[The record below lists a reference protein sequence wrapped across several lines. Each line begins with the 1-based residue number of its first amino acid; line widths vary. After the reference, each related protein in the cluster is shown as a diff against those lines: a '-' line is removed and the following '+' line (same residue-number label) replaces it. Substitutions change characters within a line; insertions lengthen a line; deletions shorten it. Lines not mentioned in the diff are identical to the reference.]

1 VVCIGGGTG
10 QSQVLRALSAY
21 PLDITALVGVTDNGG
36 HSGVLRRIFGIPQV
50 GDIRNCLASLA
61 RDGRLLSQL
70 LRYRFRE
77 GELDGVSLGNL
88 IVCSLIRLRG
98 SLSEGID
105 ALRRELGVPHTILP
119 VSDQSTHVC
128 AELADGR
135 MVRGEWE
142 IIRRAPRAPIR
153 RLFHWPVVECHPACV
168 RAIAHADLI
177 VFCPG
182 SFMTGIVSA
191 LLTRGIQTAVRVSRA
206 LKVQVVNIMTQ
217 AGQTDGMSARD
228 HIEVLSQYLGT
239 SPDVAI
245 VNSKRPPDAWLRAY
259 RKEEAEPVRLDVEGL
274 RETRVIQEDFLEPEG
289 KDVLAH
295 YARAGAGLVAGP
307 HFIRHD
313 PAKLGRL
320 LHRLVGELPPP
331 RPAPTRRLP
340 ARLPGG
346 RSRPPAR
353 A

>member
-1 VVCIGGGTG
+1 VVLIGGGTG
-10 QSQVLRALSAY
+10 QSQVLRALARY
-21 PLDITALVGVTDNGG
+21 PLEITALVGVTDNGG
-36 HSGVLRRIFGIPQV
+36 HSGVLRKIFGIPQV

-61 RDGRLLSQL
+61 ADDRLLARL

-88 IVCSLIRLRG
+88 IVCALIRLEG

-105 ALRRELGVPHTILP
+105 ALRRELGIEHTILP

-128 AELADGR
+128 AELADGQ

-142 IIRRAPRAPIR
+142 ILQRTPRVPIR
-153 RLFHWPVVECHPACV
+153 RLFLWPVVECHPACI

-182 SFMTGIVSA
+182 SFMTGIISA

-206 LKVQVVNIMTQ
+206 VKVQVVNIMTQ
-217 AGQTDGMSARD
+217 PGQTDGMSARD
-228 HIEVLSQYLGT
+228 HVETLSAVLGT
-239 SPDVAI
+239 APDAVI
-245 VNSKRPPDAWLRAY
+245 VNSKRPPEAWLKVY
-259 RKEEAEPVRLDVEGL
+259 RKEQAEPVRLDVVGL
-274 RETRVIQEDFLEPEG
+274 RETRVILADLLEPEG
-289 KDVLAH
+289 KDVLSQ
-295 YARAGAGLVAGP
+295 YARAGARLLAGL
-307 HFIRHD
+307 HYIRHD

-320 LHRLVGELPPP
+320 LWKLVREIPPP
-331 RPAPTRRLP
+331 REAPLP
-340 ARLPGG
+340 RRLPGG
-346 RSRPPAR
+346 RPLPPNR